1 MNVYEIVNET
11 GQFCL
16 LVFQRE
22 YEHENGEF
30 GLGLFIKI
38 MALDV
43 NCPSKLTFLKFEF
56 YNSRYGLNTEGGI
69 ETGPTGQ
76 LTTFSITS
84 SFEGFRSRIG
94 FFSLQWTCSP
104 LS

>member
-11 GQFCL
+11 GQFRL

-30 GLGLFIKI
+30 ELGLFIKI

-43 NCPSKLTFLKFEF
+43 NCQSKLTFF
-56 YNSRYGLNTEGGI
+56 
-69 ETGPTGQ
+69 
-76 LTTFSITS
+76 
-84 SFEGFRSRIG
+84 
-94 FFSLQWTCSP
+94 
-104 LS
+104 